1 MSSVLEQALG
11 QGSIKLQQSC
21 VSWRETFELAGL
33 GLVESSR
40 TTSAY
45 TNEMIQ
51 AFEELGPYMVIAPG
65 IALAHGRPSEAV
77 LETGLSLVTLSTPVV
92 FGSTSN
98 DPVSLVIGLAAVD
111 HDSHIDLMA
120 ALSELL
126 MSEDTVNS
134 LLRATN
140 ESEVRS
146 YLS

>member
-21 VSWRETFELAGL
+21 VSWRESFELAGL

-77 LETGLSLVTLSTPVV
+77 LATGLSLVTLSTPVV
-92 FGSTSN
+92 FGSTAN

-126 MSEDTVNS
+126 MSEDTVN
-134 LLRATN
+134 LVLQARN

>member
-40 TTSAY
+40 TTSDY

-77 LETGLSLVTLSTPVV
+77 LATGLSLVTLSTPVV
-92 FGSTSN
+92 FGSTAN

-126 MSEDTVNS
+126 MSEDTVNF
-134 LLRATN
+134 LLKATN
-140 ESEVRS
+140 ESQVRS
-146 YLS
+146 YLI

>member
-21 VSWRETFELAGL
+21 VSWRESFELAGL

-77 LETGLSLVTLSTPVV
+77 LATGLSLVTLSTPVV
-92 FGSTSN
+92 FGSTAN

-126 MSEDTVNS
+126 MSEDTVN
-134 LLRATN
+134 LLLQARN

>member
-33 GLVESSR
+33 GLVDSSR

-65 IALAHGRPSEAV
+65 IALAHGRPSESV

>member
-77 LETGLSLVTLSTPVV
+77 LATGLSLVTLSTPVV
-92 FGSTSN
+92 FGSTAN

-126 MSEDTVNS
+126 MSEDTVN
-134 LLRATN
+134 LLLQARN

>member
-1 MSSVLEQALG
+1 MSTVLEQALG

-77 LETGLSLVTLSTPVV
+77 LATGLSLVTLSTPVV
-92 FGSTSN
+92 FGSTAN

-126 MSEDTVNS
+126 MSEDTVNF
-134 LLRATN
+134 LLKATN
-140 ESEVRS
+140 ESQVRS
-146 YLS
+146 YLI

>member
-40 TTSAY
+40 TTSEY

-65 IALAHGRPSEAV
+65 IALAHGRPSESV

-134 LLRATN
+134 LLGATN
-140 ESEVRS
+140 ESQVRS

>member
-21 VSWRETFELAGL
+21 STWRETFELAGL

-40 TTSAY
+40 TTSSY
-45 TNEMIQ
+45 TQEMIQ

-65 IALAHGRPSEAV
+65 IALAHGRPSESV

-92 FGSTSN
+92 FGSTAN

-126 MSEDTVNS
+126 MSEENIN
-134 LLRATN
+134 LLLKATN
-140 ESEVRS
+140 ESEVRT
-146 YLS
+146 YLI

>member
-1 MSSVLEQALG
+1 MSSILEQALG

-77 LETGLSLVTLSTPVV
+77 LATGLSLVTLSTPVV
-92 FGSTSN
+92 FGSTAN

-126 MSEDTVNS
+126 MSEDTVNF
-134 LLRATN
+134 LLKATN
-140 ESEVRS
+140 ESQVRS
-146 YLS
+146 YLI

>member
-1 MSSVLEQALG
+1 MSSILTKALG
-11 QGSIKLQQSC
+11 EGSIKVQQSC
-21 VSWRETFELAGL
+21 VSWRESFEVAGAA
-33 GLVESSR
+33 LVESNR
-40 TTSAY
+40 TLEGY
-45 TNEMIQ
+45 TQEMIQ

-65 IALAHGRPSEAV
+65 IALAHGRPSASV
-77 LETGLSLVTLSTPVV
+77 IETGLSLVTLSTPIE
-92 FGSTSN
+92 FGSATN
-98 DPVSLVIGLAAVD
+98 DPVSLVIGLAATD

-134 LLRATN
+134 LINASN

>member
-1 MSSVLEQALG
+1 MSSVMDQALG

-40 TTSAY
+40 TTSTY
-45 TNEMIQ
+45 TDEMIQ

-92 FGSTSN
+92 FGSTAN
-98 DPVSLVIGLAAVD
+98 DPVSLVVGLAAVD
-111 HDSHIDLMA
+111 HDSHIELMA

-126 MSEDTVNS
+126 MSEDTVNF
-134 LLRATN
+134 LLNAKN

>member
-21 VSWRETFELAGL
+21 SSWRETFEIAGL

-45 TNEMIQ
+45 TQEMIQ
-51 AFEELGPYMVIAPG
+51 AFEELGAYMVIAPG
-65 IALAHGRPSEAV
+65 IALAHGRPSESV
-77 LETGLSLVTLSTPVV
+77 LETGLSLVTLSNPVV
-92 FGSTSN
+92 FGSPSN
-98 DPVSLVIGLAAVD
+98 DPVSLVIGLAALD

-126 MSEDTVNS
+126 MSKETVN
-134 LLRATN
+134 LLLKATN

-146 YLS
+146 YLI

>member
-1 MSSVLEQALG
+1 MSAVLEQALG

-77 LETGLSLVTLSTPVV
+77 LATGLSLVTLSTPVV
-92 FGSTSN
+92 FGSTAN

-126 MSEDTVNS
+126 MSEDTVNF
-134 LLRATN
+134 LLKATN
-140 ESEVRS
+140 ESQVRS
-146 YLS
+146 YLI

>member
-65 IALAHGRPSEAV
+65 IALAHGRPSESV

>member
-1 MSSVLEQALG
+1 MSSVLDQALG

-65 IALAHGRPSEAV
+65 IALAHGRPSESV
-77 LETGLSLVTLSTPVV
+77 LATGLSLVTLSTPVV

-126 MSEDTVNS
+126 MSEDTVN
-134 LLRATN
+134 LLLNATN
-140 ESEVRS
+140 ESQVRS
-146 YLS
+146 YLI

>member
-45 TNEMIQ
+45 IQEMIQ

-65 IALAHGRPSEAV
+65 IALAHGRPSESV
-77 LETGLSLVTLSTPVV
+77 IETGLSLVTLSTPVV

-134 LLRATN
+134 LLGATN